1 MLSHNIKVAFVK
13 SVSRTKKSKAVVKT
27 ETSTLVGWVKKNF
40 ASKTGIGKAAVPNI
54 SEALRQQR
62 KNDRTSTDLDSVSKR
77 EAVTEVL
84 RLALNE
90 ELLKYDYSSQIDAL
104 YFTSFRIF

>member
-62 KNDRTSTDLDSVSKR
+62 KNDRTSSIIVASSPLSPTDIPGGPKSA
-77 EAVTEVL
+77 EA
-84 RLALNE
+84 
-90 ELLKYDYSSQIDAL
+90 S
-104 YFTSFRIF
+104 